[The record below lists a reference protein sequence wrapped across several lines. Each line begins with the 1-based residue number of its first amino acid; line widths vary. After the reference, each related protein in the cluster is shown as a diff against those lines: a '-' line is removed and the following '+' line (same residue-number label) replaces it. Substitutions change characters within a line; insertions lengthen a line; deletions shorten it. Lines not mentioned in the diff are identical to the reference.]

1 MNFASSRTWAGIGFS
16 LLFLINAGLVIAG
29 LFLDY
34 LWCTLSGIV
43 LPLIQLWLYERLS
56 RNQNALAG
64 HPLLSNFD
72 LKLVISRSLTGVSS
86 SGTNA
91 DGVVFDASRQ
101 LVQCCDTTLL
111 MAGNMLFTEIGT
123 GNCRLPYRMNLLNIG
138 SLNIAALDKGSL
150 LALSRGAKTSD
161 CAVNTGVLGIV
172 PELLRGGSDLI
183 WRMDRLDASYRN
195 KDGSFNEAAFRRAA
209 NRPYIKMIEI
219 KIKAA
224 HFLPDVSETSLNR
237 LITFLERLKI
247 LSGGKP
253 TGVCVAVT
261 DHALIARLCRVMA
274 ANVIYLDFVT
284 VESAFEK
291 NTPVTALFTA
301 IDAVR
306 LAIAEYRLP
315 TKIIA
320 SGDLARER
328 DILQAIGHG
337 ANACYSVRPFK
348 VALGAARGL
357 IKPTT
362 NSKVAAV
369 TAFHQNT
376 LAATIRLIR
385 ACAARQTTA
394 CDEATINAVQ
404 LN

>member
-29 LFLDY
+29 LFFDY

-43 LPLIQLWLYERLS
+43 LSLVQLWLYDRFS
-56 RNQNALAG
+56 RNQKALAE
-64 HPLLSNFD
+64 HSFLSDFD
-72 LKLVISRSLTGVSS
+72 LQLVISRSRPSVSS

-91 DGVVFDASRQ
+91 NGFAFDAGHK
-101 LVQCCDTTLL
+101 LVQCCDTTML
-111 MAGNMLFTEIGT
+111 MAGNKLFTEVGT

-150 LALSRGAKTSD
+150 LALSRSAKMSD

-219 KIKAA
+219 KIKAV
-224 HFLPDVSETSLNR
+224 HFLPDVSEISLNR
-237 LITFLERLKI
+237 LIIFLERLKI

-261 DHALIARLCRVMA
+261 DHALVARLCRLMA
-274 ANVIYLDFVT
+274 ANIIYLDFVT
-284 VESAFEK
+284 LESAQEK
-291 NTPVTALFTA
+291 NAFTALFTA

-328 DILQAIGHG
+328 DILQAIGYG
-337 ANACYSVRPFK
+337 AHACYSVRPFQ
-348 VALGAARGL
+348 VALGAARGF
-357 IKPTT
+357 IKSTT

-376 LAATIRLIR
+376 LAATIRLIT
-385 ACAARQTTA
+385 ACAAKQTTA
-394 CDEATINAVQ
+394 CDEAPINAVQ

>member
-1 MNFASSRTWAGIGFS
+1 MSFSSSRTWAGIGFS
-16 LLFLINAGLVIAG
+16 LLFLINTSLVIAG
-29 LFLDY
+29 LFFDY

-43 LPLIQLWLYERLS
+43 LSLVQLWLYEQYS
-56 RNQNALAG
+56 RNQNALSE
-64 HPLLSNFD
+64 HCLLSDFD
-72 LKLVISRSLTGVSS
+72 LQLIIGRSRPGVLL

-91 DGVVFDASRQ
+91 DGFAFDVGHK

-111 MAGNMLFTEIGT
+111 MAGNMLVTEIGT

-183 WRMDRLDASYRN
+183 WRMDRLDPSYRN
-195 KDGSFNEAAFRRAA
+195 TDGSFNEATFKQAA

-219 KIKAA
+219 GIKAA

-237 LITFLERLKI
+237 LIAFLERLKI

-253 TGVCVAVT
+253 TGVYVT
-261 DHALIARLCRVMA
+261 AADHALIARLCRVMA

-284 VESAFEK
+284 VESTAEK
-291 NTPVTALFTA
+291 NAPFTALFTA

-337 ANACYSVRPFK
+337 AHACYSVRPFQ
-348 VALGAARGL
+348 VALGAACGL
-357 IKPTT
+357 IKSTT
-362 NSKVAAV
+362 NNKVASV

-376 LAATIRLIR
+376 LAATIRLIT
-385 ACAARQTTA
+385 ACAAKQTTA
-394 CDEATINAVQ
+394 CDETLINAAQ

>member
-1 MNFASSRTWAGIGFS
+1 MNFAPSRTWAGISFS
-16 LLFLINAGLVIAG
+16 LLFLINMGLVIAG
-29 LFLDY
+29 LFFDY

-43 LPLIQLWLYERLS
+43 LSLVQLWLYEQFY
-56 RNQNALAG
+56 RNQNALAE
-64 HPLLSNFD
+64 HCLLSDFD
-72 LKLVISRSLTGVSS
+72 LQLVISRSQTGVSS
-86 SGTNA
+86 SGINA
-91 DGVVFDASRQ
+91 NELAFDACRR

-111 MAGNMLFTEIGT
+111 MTGNMLFTEIGT
-123 GNCRLPYRMNLLNIG
+123 GNCRLPYRMNVLNIG
-138 SLNIAALDKGSL
+138 SLNVAALDGGSV
-150 LALSRGAKTSD
+150 LALARSAKTND

-172 PELLRGGSDLI
+172 PELLRGGSDLV

-195 KDGSFNEAAFRRAA
+195 TDGSFNEAAFRRAA
-209 NRPYIKMIEI
+209 SRPYIKMIEI
-219 KIKAA
+219 RIKAA
-224 HFLPDVSETSLNR
+224 HFLPDASETSLNC

-253 TGVCVAVT
+253 TGVCVAVK

-274 ANVIYLDFVT
+274 ANIIYLDFVT
-284 VESAFEK
+284 VESASEK

-301 IDAVR
+301 IHAVR
-306 LAIAEYRLP
+306 LAITEYRLP

-337 ANACYSVRPFK
+337 AHACYSVRPFQ
-348 VALGAARGL
+348 VALGAACGL
-357 IKPTT
+357 IKSTT

-369 TAFHQNT
+369 TAFHRNT
-376 LAATIRLIR
+376 LAATILLIT
-385 ACAARQTTA
+385 ACAAKQTNR
-394 CDEATINAVQ
+394 CDEAPIRAAQ